1 MSQETDIQ
9 WCDSTVNPI
18 MGCGGCELFPEPDPV
33 LQSIDTAI
41 SGSLEAGA
49 PSGWKPGMARSRYRD
64 LIQQAHDAIPEEQR
78 KPGHKRAVTTTN
90 LWHLR
95 ERFLEAVLE
104 TQGATAAEAARGA
117 IEREITCYA
126 AKLHLNKGLSIV
138 NPGRSANTGFA
149 PTFEQ
154 VTKYEERVREAAQW
168 EDLLGKSDPDR
179 PWIDRLPRLIFLSDM
194 GDALSRKSDFPF
206 LKQDVIEPIQSE
218 EGRRHLWLWL
228 TKRPKLMVKLAD
240 QLGGLPDN
248 ICAMT
253 TVTSPKNL
261 GRVDALRR
269 VNAKVRGLSIE
280 PLWERLP
287 PDELNLQGIDWVI
300 LGGES
305 GSKVQDTRPFA
316 VEWAEELREHC
327 RENGVAFFLKQLGR
341 VATRGGDR
349 IPMRN
354 SHGGEWDEWPDAA
367 LRVREFP
374 AYFAQYRAGEV
385 VGDQGLRRKRSG
397 GLTSG
402 EADEFKRLDKVVGR
416 FARDTIHAADALYQ
430 IRDRKLYRG
439 KFKTF
444 SDYCESV
451 HQMSRQYANRLITA
465 GRIRSEMAPIVSN
478 LGIALP
484 EKEAQLR
491 ELGRV
496 RDPQMRAEIL
506 RLAHAELT
514 EKGGDAAAGRPI
526 HLTAKLLREIQEK
539 QITGTEVK
547 PHGAKAGQ
555 GATPSQRLAKAREV
569 VGELEKAISEGNGRE
584 IRKLVRG
591 LRSVL
596 GE

>member
-1 MSQETDIQ
+1 MKETDIQ

-18 MGCGGCELFPEPDPV
+18 MGCAGCELYPAWGTV
-33 LQSIDTAI
+33 LKAID
-41 SGSLEAGA
+41 GVVGA
-49 PSGWKPGMARSRYRD
+49 SEGEGKKDAWRPGMAKSLYRD
-64 LIQQAHDAIPEEQR
+64 LIQLAYDAIPEEQR
-78 KPGHKRAVTTTN
+78 KPGHKWAVTNTN

-95 ERFLEAVLE
+95 ERFVEAVKE
-104 TQGATAAEAARGA
+104 SHGTKAAEAARGA

-154 VTKYEERVREAAQW
+154 VTRYEERVREAAQW

-194 GDALSRKSDFPF
+194 GDALSRESDFPF

-228 TKRPKLMVKLAD
+228 TKRPDWMVKLAD

-248 ICAMT
+248 LCAMT
-253 TVTSPKNL
+253 TVTSRKNL
-261 GRVDALRR
+261 NRVDALRR
-269 VNAKVRGLSIE
+269 VKAKVRGLSIE

-287 PDELNLQGIDWVI
+287 PQQLNLQGIDWVI
-300 LGGES
+300 VGGES
-305 GSKVQDTRPFA
+305 GSKVQDTRPFEI
-316 VEWAEELREHC
+316 EWAEELKDHC
-327 RENGVAFFLKQLGR
+327 QKKGVAFFLKQLGR
-341 VATRGGDR
+341 VATLGGERVHLTD
-349 IPMRN
+349 
-354 SHGGEWDEWPDAA
+354 SHGGDWMEWPDAA

-374 AYFAQYRAGEV
+374 SYFAQYRAGEV
-385 VGDQGLRRKRSG
+385 VGDQGLRRKRPG

-402 EADEFKRLDKVVGR
+402 EANEFKRLDKVVGA

-496 RDPQMRAEIL
+496 KDPQMRAEIL

-514 EKGGDAAAGRPI
+514 EQGGDAAAGRPV

-539 QITGTEVK
+539 QITGTEAK
-547 PHGAKAGQ
+547 PLGAKAGR